1 MNTMELKGKIVL
13 ITGSGSGIG
22 KSMAKKFLE
31 NQCKVIIN
39 GRNPIKLSKTYTELK
54 KISEDVYQISGD
66 VSNIDEAERI
76 IEGCVKEFGK
86 IDIVINNAGLSMS
99 GRFDELDLETYKNV
113 IEVNLL
119 GPSYISKFALPHLR
133 KQKGSILFISSIAGI
148 HGLPYFAPYSAS
160 KMGLKAVADSIK
172 VEEKNSGVHVGL
184 IYVGFTQ
191 NDPQKTAFDKNGN
204 LFELKPRKGVKKQT
218 QESVSLSIIKSIIK
232 RSYISVL
239 SPMGKV
245 TLFLNRF
252 APDILS
258 FILSKLNN
266 KIRAFS

>member
-1 MNTMELKGKIVL
+1 MNTTELKGKVVI
-13 ITGSGSGIG
+13 ITGSGTGIG
-22 KSMAKKFLE
+22 RSMAKIFLD
-31 NQCKVIIN
+31 NQCRVIIN
-39 GRNPIKLSKTYTELK
+39 GRDPKKLFKTHSELK
-54 KISEDVYQISGD
+54 KISEDVHQICGD
-66 VSNIDEAERI
+66 VSNIDEAKRI
-76 IEGCVKEFGK
+76 VEGCISEFGK

-99 GRFDELDLETYKNV
+99 GKFDELDLETYKNV

-160 KMGLKAVADSIK
+160 KMGLKAITDSIK
-172 VEEKNSGVHVGL
+172 VEENNSGVHVGL

-218 QESVSLSIIKSIIK
+218 QESVLLSIIKSIIN

-266 KIRAFS
+266 KIKAFS